1 MARSRTSRRR
11 FIGACALAAALA
23 GCANPYQKEP
33 TTLEPR
39 QIYPLN
45 VESQAISLDL
55 VGDGRGNL
63 LPAEALRLD
72 RLVDEFALN
81 GTGRLVVYAPRTHGA
96 EGDRLAFAAA
106 ERALGRGLARPEVGI
121 ADNGQA
127 EGAVT
132 VSFERLLVRLPDCAG
147 WNVESSYNP
156 SNSPHVNFGCAT
168 QRNLGMMV
176 AEPAHLVAPAGQGG
190 VLDTMRSDLVVQ
202 NFRKGELTEAAK
214 SEELATTASE
224 VAQ

>member
-1 MARSRTSRRR
+1 MARTRTTSRRL
-11 FIGACALAAALA
+11 FGACALAAALA
-23 GCANPYQKEP
+23 ACSAPYQKEP

-45 VESQAISLDL
+45 VESQVISLDL

-63 LPAEALRLD
+63 LPAEGLRLD
-72 RLVDEFALN
+72 RLVDEFAVS
-81 GTGRLVVYAPRTHGA
+81 GDGRLLIYTPSNHGA

-106 ERALGRGLARPEVGI
+106 ERALGRGLARPEVGV
-121 ADNGQA
+121 AENGEA

-147 WNVESSYNP
+147 WNVEPSYNP

-176 AEPAHLVAPAGQGG
+176 ASPAHLVAPAGEGG
-190 VLDTMRSDLVVQ
+190 VLDTMRSDLVV
-202 NFRKGELTEAAK
+202 RSYREGELTEAAK
-214 SEELATTASE
+214 SEELETTASE